1 MSMTGKQ
8 IDSMISEVVSI
19 QANQQLLMRSPS
31 VQFARYCN
39 TTKDVSLELPVPD
52 TVGRGRSSHQLIRS
66 MLYMGQ
72 LIRGNKQEQKK
83 SDFLVELLETVTS
96 LLDNLYLV
104 TKFGIGK
111 QSKWLQNISL
121 HASKVWFVT
130 LILSLRK
137 IILNLLRLVRLKA
150 SVSMEL
156 AKCQMCAPS
165 NKLRDLIIQRYRDEI
180 DGVSKDINYEL
191 LELLGTLIDLGFVS
205 IELFRWRVH
214 PALEKLM
221 GAISALMSIH
231 RLTRR

>member
-1 MSMTGKQ
+1 
-8 IDSMISEVVSI
+8 MISEVMAME
-19 QANQQLLMRSPS
+19 ANQQFIMGSPG
-31 VQFARYCN
+31 VQFSGSCN
-39 TTKDVSLELPVPD
+39 TLKDMSLQLPVPD

-72 LIRGNKQEQKK
+72 LLRGNKQEQKK
-83 SDFLVELLETVTS
+83 SDFLVDLLETVTS
-96 LLDNLYLV
+96 LLDNLYLI

-111 QSKWLQNISL
+111 QSKWLQSISL
-121 HASKVWFVT
+121 NASKVWFVT

-156 AKCQMCAPS
+156 VKCQMSAPS

-180 DGVSKDINYEL
+180 NEISKDINYEL

-205 IELFRWRVH
+205 IEMFRWKVH